1 MFWPG
6 IRRAGRIFFSAH
18 GCFLVATAFLLEV
31 EAAARAANAYDF
43 VQAFPDKFDTKVGAR
58 GGKLSGGQKQRIG
71 EESRDVT

>member
-1 MFWPG
+1 LAWDTP
-6 IRRAGRIFFSAH
+6 RRPHLFQRAWLFS
-18 GCFLVATAFLLEV
+18 GGDSVFLEV